1 MRLITLFLLLI
12 GGGLLAVLLIEV
24 DLGQVWG
31 RLEDVG
37 TWGIAAVLMLRVLVV
52 AADSYAWQLTLPS
65 VPQATVWFGRLWNVM
80 LIGEALNKVLP
91 LASVGG
97 EPVKIALLHKR
108 FGIDLREATASI
120 VLWQT
125 LNNFSMVAF
134 VAIGFAAM
142 FAMTSLDPAFR
153 LAAAAGLVAFAVGIA
168 LFFLIQRKKVVSRI
182 AAWLGRRFGA
192 RAERVLLTIH
202 DVEDRLIAFYGQARE
217 RFGAAF
223 LLCFSTWV
231 LSAVEIHLAL
241 HLMGYPAS
249 WIDSLVIAAVTVLV
263 RAALF
268 MVPAGI
274 GTQDGALVLICGSIT
289 GSPDLGLALAAI
301 LRLRELV
308 WVAVGL
314 MTGWFY
320 AAFRHRVKEG

>member
-1 MRLITLFLLLI
+1 MRLITLIIVLI
-12 GGGLLAVLLIEV
+12 GGGLVALLLVEA
-24 DLGQVWG
+24 DLGQVWQ
-31 RLEDVG
+31 RLEG
-37 TWGIAAVLMLRVLVV
+37 IGGWGIAAILLLRVLVV

-65 VPQATVWFGRLWNVM
+65 VPKAAAWFGRLWNVM

-97 EPVKIALLHKR
+97 EPVKIALLNRR
-108 FGIDLREATASI
+108 FGVDLREATASI

-142 FAMTSLDPAFR
+142 FALASLDTAFR
-153 LAAAAGLVAFAVGIA
+153 LAAAAGLVAFAVGIG
-168 LFFLIQRKKVVSRI
+168 LFFLIQRQKVTSRL
-182 AAWLGRRFGA
+182 AAWLGQRFGERA
-192 RAERVLLTIH
+192 RKLVIAIH
-202 DVEDRLIAFYGQARE
+202 DVEDRLIAFYGQARG

-241 HLMGYPAS
+241 HFMAYPAS
-249 WIDSLVIAAVTVLV
+249 WVDSLVIAAVTVLV

-274 GTQDGALVLICGSIT
+274 GTQEGALVLISGSIT
-289 GSPDLGLALAAI
+289 GSTDLGLALAAV

-308 WVAVGL
+308 WVAIGL
-314 MTGWFY
+314 VTGWCY
-320 AAFRHRVKEG
+320 AAFRQRVKES